1 MEINMAASLHRDK
14 ASAGRGGE
22 FKKPRRKSS
31 FSAPLTFVVVVVAVI
46 FVMSVFFRVS
56 DIEVEGNT
64 HYSDDEI
71 IRAMDIEQ
79 GDNLLFFDR
88 FGAVS
93 RAHAKL
99 PYVEQ
104 VAIERKLP
112 NKVIITVEESEAL
125 AYLVLGDEKW
135 TMDHGARILG
145 KAAEGETASLIA
157 VEGISPGTLMI
168 GELMQTADQDE
179 ALVQYVAEVL
189 DQIEARGYAR
199 SVSRVDFADP
209 ESVEFFYA
217 GKYTVVLGGFANI
230 ERKFGMF
237 AAVLDKLKE
246 GDVGIIDVSDGVTA
260 HFSPT

>member
-1 MEINMAASLHRDK
+1 MAASLHRDN
-14 ASAGRGGE
+14 ASGGGGN
-22 FKKPRRKSS
+22 FKKPRRRSS
-31 FSAPLTFVVVVVAVI
+31 FSAPLTFLVVVVAAI

-64 HYSDDEI
+64 HYTDEEI

-99 PYVEQ
+99 PYVEE
-104 VAIERKLP
+104 VSIDRKLP
-112 NKVIITVEESEAL
+112 NKVIISVVESEAL

-145 KAAEGETASLIA
+145 KAAEGETESLIA

-168 GELMQTADQDE
+168 GELMQTEDNDE
-179 ALVQYVAEVL
+179 ALVQFVADVL
-189 DQIEARGYAR
+189 DQIEARGLVS
-199 SVSRVDFADP
+199 SVTRVDFSDP
-209 ESVEFFYA
+209 EAVEFSY
-217 GKYTVVLGGFANI
+217 GIKYTVVLGGPENI

-237 AAVLDKLKE
+237 VACLLYTSDAAD
-246 GDVGIIDVSDGVTA
+246 D
-260 HFSPT
+260 

>member
-1 MEINMAASLHRDK
+1 MAASLHRDN
-14 ASAGRGGE
+14 ASGGGGN
-22 FKKPRRKSS
+22 FKKPRRRSS
-31 FSAPLTFVVVVVAVI
+31 FSAPLTFLVVVVAAI

-64 HYSDDEI
+64 HYTDEEI

-99 PYVEQ
+99 PYVEE
-104 VAIERKLP
+104 VSIDRKLP
-112 NKVIITVEESEAL
+112 NKVIISVVESEAL

-145 KAAEGETASLIA
+145 KAAEGETESLIA

-168 GELMQTADQDE
+168 GELMQTEDNDE
-179 ALVQYVAEVL
+179 ALVQFVADVL
-189 DQIEARGYAR
+189 DQIEARGLVS
-199 SVSRVDFADP
+199 SVTRVDFSDP
-209 ESVEFFYA
+209 EAVEFSY
-217 GKYTVVLGGFANI
+217 GIKYTVVLGGPENI

-237 AAVLDKLKE
+237 VAVLDKLKE
-246 GDVGIIDVSDGVTA
+246 GDVGVIDVSDGITA

>member
-1 MEINMAASLHRDK
+1 MAASLHKDR
-14 ASAGRGGE
+14 ASAGGGGD
-22 FKKPRRKSS
+22 FRKPRRRSS
-31 FSAPLTFVVVVVAVI
+31 FSAPLTFLVVVVAAI

-56 DIEVEGNT
+56 EIEVEGNT
-64 HYSDDEI
+64 HYTDEEI
-71 IRAMDIEQ
+71 IRAMDIED

-104 VAIERKLP
+104 VSIDRKLP
-112 NKVIITVEESEAL
+112 NQVIISVVESEAL
-125 AYLVLGDEKW
+125 AYLKLGDEKW

-145 KAAEGETASLIA
+145 KATEGETASLIA

-168 GELMQTADQDE
+168 GELMQTEDNDE
-179 ALVQYVAEVL
+179 ALVQYVADVL
-189 DQIEARGYAR
+189 YQIEARGYAR
-199 SVSRVDFADP
+199 SVTRVDFADP
-209 ESVEFFYA
+209 ESVEFFYG
-217 GKYTVVLGGFANI
+217 GKYTVVLGGAENI

-246 GDVGIIDVSDGVTA
+246 GDVGIIDVSDGQTA

>member
-1 MEINMAASLHRDK
+1 MAASLHRDN
-14 ASAGRGGE
+14 ASAGGGGE
-22 FKKPRRKSS
+22 FRKPRRRNSI
-31 FSAPLTFVVVVVAVI
+31 SAPLTFFVVVVAAI

-64 HYSDDEI
+64 HYTDEEI

-99 PYVEQ
+99 PYVEE
-104 VAIERKLP
+104 VSIDRKLP
-112 NKVIITVEESEAL
+112 NKVIISVEESEAL

-157 VEGISPGTLMI
+157 IEGISPGTLMI
-168 GELMQTADQDE
+168 GELMQTSDHDE
-179 ALVQYVAEVL
+179 ALVQYVADVL
-189 DQIEARGYAR
+189 DQIEARGYAP
-199 SVSRVDFADP
+199 SVTRVDFSDP
-209 ESVEFFYA
+209 KSVEFSYG
-217 GKYTVVLGGFANI
+217 GKYTVVLGGPENI

-237 AAVLDKLKE
+237 VAVLDKLKE
-246 GDVGIIDVSDGVTA
+246 GDIGIIDVSDGMTA

>member
-1 MEINMAASLHRDK
+1 MAASLHRDN
-14 ASAGRGGE
+14 ASGAGGN
-22 FKKPRRKSS
+22 FKKPRRRSS
-31 FSAPLTFVVVVVAVI
+31 FSAPLTFLVVVVAAI

-64 HYSDDEI
+64 HYTDEEI

-99 PYVEQ
+99 PYVEE
-104 VAIERKLP
+104 VSIDRKLP
-112 NKVIITVEESEAL
+112 NKVIISVVESEAL

-145 KAAEGETASLIA
+145 KAAEGETESLIA

-168 GELMQTADQDE
+168 GELMQTEDNDE
-179 ALVQYVAEVL
+179 ALVQFVADVL
-189 DQIEARGYAR
+189 DQIEARGLVS
-199 SVSRVDFADP
+199 SVTRVDFSDP
-209 ESVEFFYA
+209 EAVEFSY
-217 GKYTVVLGGFANI
+217 GIKYTVVLGGPENI

-237 AAVLDKLKE
+237 VAVLDKLKE
-246 GDVGIIDVSDGVTA
+246 GDVGVIDVSDGITA